1 MKKFEYKITQFK
13 SYDKK
18 AALKELNKF
27 GKDGWELIQIIQE
40 IKPKVTLFSAI
51 YKREK

>member
-1 MKKFEYKITQFK
+1 MKIFEYKITQFK

-27 GKDGWELIQIIQE
+27 GKPFIRVDSNNTGNKAKGYTI
-40 IKPKVTLFSAI
+40 
-51 YKREK
+51 